1 MSENKKTSK
10 ELLNLAAGIGG
21 AAYTA
26 KAIPMRRVADYMHN
40 YLDGYYGPGVN
51 DWQKTQLMGREAAKA
66 SRRFAYN
73 SLLDPVEVLAYDKT
87 GIPPQ
92 LHRRYLAAEKE
103 IARITDKYIFGGMSF
118 DDAKNQ
124 IRNIE
129 KQVHFKLTNDFS
141 NAHMFRQKPQNA
153 LSDYASKYVK
163 KSNAGDF
170 YKNAG
175 GNNIGRYTLKQW
187 NLPSSKNVLH

>member
-1 MSENKKTSK
+1 MAENKKTSK

-40 YLDGYYGPGVN
+40 YLDGYYGPGVTN
-51 DWQKTQLMGREAAKA
+51 WQKTQLMGREAAKA

-103 IARITDKYIFGGMSF
+103 IARITPDIDMKQEVEMGGETVEV
-118 DDAKNQ
+118 
-124 IRNIE
+124 NIP
-129 KQVHFKLTNDFS
+129 LTVEF
-141 NAHMFRQKPQNA
+141 FWPKTT
-153 LSDYASKYVK
+153 
-163 KSNAGDF
+163 G
-170 YKNAG
+170 
-175 GNNIGRYTLKQW
+175 
-187 NLPSSKNVLH
+187 